1 MEEIDIDTNS
11 CVHLKGT
18 ITLLLNPKSKFKG
31 PIKKGLR
38 LLLWG
43 TSELKATSC
52 SFIEDLPISKGES
65 AVTEIVVLSP
75 ISIDK
80 KIEIGQVYSV
90 GIPQI
95 KLAEFK
101 VLDILGIW
109 VGKVP

>member
-1 MEEIDIDTNS
+1 MKEIDIDTS
-11 CVHLKGT
+11 LCVHLRGT
-18 ITLLLNPKSKFKG
+18 LTLLLNPKSEFTG

-38 LLLWG
+38 LILWG

-52 SFIEDLPISKGES
+52 SFVEDLSISKGES

-80 KIEIGQVYSV
+80 KNEVGQVYSI